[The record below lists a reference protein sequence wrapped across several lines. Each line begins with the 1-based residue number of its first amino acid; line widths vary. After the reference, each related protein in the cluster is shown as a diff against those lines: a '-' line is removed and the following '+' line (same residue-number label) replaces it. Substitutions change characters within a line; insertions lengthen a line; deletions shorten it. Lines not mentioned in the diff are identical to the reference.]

1 MSIAEYNNYICH
13 ATRAIFSSTDVYIY
27 LLHQPFFWGGG
38 AALGTRQ
45 SIARGTPTYCTHY
58 VYTVIL
64 YSNPVINIRTIKRSC
79 LLVSGGIRMYNIVN
93 DNNIVRL
100 WDRTRVDERRERVRR
115 RSLVAILFFYFTFP
129 YYARDVLYETDL
141 LRTRADKTTTKKK
154 KKKWKLINEAK

>member
-1 MSIAEYNNYICH
+1 MSRDSRDIFEYRRVYIP
-13 ATRAIFSSTDVYIY
+13 TSST
-27 LLHQPFFWGGG
+27 LFFWRGG

-93 DNNIVRL
+93 DNNIVRHG
-100 WDRTRVDERRERVRR
+100 DRTRVAEQRRETGREYVGGGAWWQFCFFILHFLITHAMYYTKPICYERVLTKRR
-115 RSLVAILFFYFTFP
+115 Q
-129 YYARDVLYETDL
+129 
-141 LRTRADKTTTKKK
+141 KKK
-154 KKKWKLINEAK
+154 RNEN